1 MYGFILA
8 AMRWAEHVHGNCGT
22 WNVWW
27 RSMPQH
33 HEATCCGGHL
43 RLIDLQRPGWKKWN
57 KGGPIS
63 SCLSSDFLLQYSIF
77 RLLDHSNHLIRLLPR
92 WSCTDMQHTTW
103 LKALIASGKNDWGCA
118 TCIYTSFLYLFHCIS
133 YDYVWRDGREIQRST
148 SRWFNLISPC
158 ADDSVLEDGKPL
170 VSNNFS
176 IPLVSNNFSILC
188 TLVISLEAILFHCCA
203 VTRMKGLRSQ

>member
-8 AMRWAEHVHGNCGT
+8 AMRWAEHVHGNCST

-27 RSMPQH
+27 RSMPQR

-57 KGGPIS
+57 KGGSIS

-103 LKALIASGKNDWGCA
+103 LKALIASGKMIEDA
-118 TCIYTSFLYLFHCIS
+118 LHVYTLALFICFTAYHMTMCEEME
-133 YDYVWRDGREIQRST
+133 REIQRST
-148 SRWFNLISPC
+148 TRWFNLISPC
-158 ADDSVLEDGKPL
+158 ADDSVLERWKASG
-170 VSNNFS
+170 FQQ
-176 IPLVSNNFSILC
+176 F
-188 TLVISLEAILFHCCA
+188 
-203 VTRMKGLRSQ
+203 

>member
-8 AMRWAEHVHGNCGT
+8 AMRWAEHVHGNCST

-57 KGGPIS
+57 KGGSIS

-118 TCIYTSFLYLFHCIS
+118 TCIYTSFVYLFHCIS
-133 YDYVWRDGREIQRST
+133 YDYVRRDGREIQRST

-176 IPLVSNNFSILC
+176 ILC

>member
-8 AMRWAEHVHGNCGT
+8 AMRWAEHVHGNCST

-103 LKALIASGKNDWGCA
+103 LKALIASGKMIEDA
-118 TCIYTSFLYLFHCIS
+118 LHVYTLALFICFTAYHMTMCEEMEGKS
-133 YDYVWRDGREIQRST
+133 KEAHR
-148 SRWFNLISPC
+148 
-158 ADDSVLEDGKPL
+158 DDSTWSVHVLMIQ
-170 VSNNFS
+170 F
-176 IPLVSNNFSILC
+176 
-188 TLVISLEAILFHCCA
+188 
-203 VTRMKGLRSQ
+203 

>member
-8 AMRWAEHVHGNCGT
+8 AMRWAEHVHGNCST

-27 RSMPQH
+27 RSMPQR

-57 KGGPIS
+57 KGGSIS

-118 TCIYTSFLYLFHCIS
+118 TCIYTSFVYLFHCIS
-133 YDYVWRDGREIQRST
+133 YDCAKRWKGNPKKHIQMIQPDQSMCWWFSFR
-148 SRWFNLISPC
+148 RWKASGFQQ
-158 ADDSVLEDGKPL
+158 
-170 VSNNFS
+170 F
-176 IPLVSNNFSILC
+176 
-188 TLVISLEAILFHCCA
+188 
-203 VTRMKGLRSQ
+203 